1 MRILDDVDLVLV
13 LYISWFAKNDRVDIK
28 QLVGVCVLQV
38 SISQF
43 DNGEIQLCVYSDSHI
58 TTYPN
63 HVCMLLNVSKHSK
76 IYHGKC

>member
-28 QLVGVCVLQV
+28 QLVGVRVLQV

-58 TTYPN
+58 
-63 HVCMLLNVSKHSK
+63 
-76 IYHGKC
+76 